1 MGCELLYNSET
12 GAILTRTP
20 ASWAKIGLFYFVYYT
35 CLAAFFAGL
44 LSVFLFGF
52 TDNKAPL
59 LTGSHSILPQNP
71 GMGFRPMPDET
82 KTMVKFSVK
91 KADSFEPFVDN
102 LDEFLNHP
110 NKTNTYM
117 KGQAPQEY
125 RDCTKGAV
133 GPASHDSLPCK
144 YRIDDFKNVMD
155 NCVNANFGYPDG
167 KPCVVIKL
175 NKIFEFVP
183 ELTDDGN
190 ELKFECAGEHSA
202 DKDNIGPIE
211 YYPKQGVSMDFFPYL
226 NQRGYLSPI
235 VFVKF
240 NNPVRGVL
248 IQVACKP
255 VNAQNIMQNKMSDGA
270 GRVVFELLVDN

>member
-20 ASWAKIGLFYFVYYT
+20 ASWAKIGLFYFVYYS

-59 LTGSHSILPQNP
+59 LTGYHSILPQNP

-91 KADSFEPFVDN
+91 DATTYTPYIEN
-102 LDEFLNHP
+102 LQEFLDHP

-117 KGQAPQEY
+117 KGQAAEEY
-125 RDCTKGAV
+125 RDCTKNGADK
-133 GPASHDSLPCK
+133 PASHDSLPCK
-144 YRIDDFKNVMD
+144 YRIDAFKNVMD
-155 NCVNANFGYPDG
+155 NCVNANYGFAEG

-183 ELTDDGN
+183 ELTSGD
-190 ELKFECAGEHSA
+190 ELEFDCAGEHPA
-202 DKDNIGPIE
+202 DKDNIGLLE
-211 YYPKQGVSMDFFPYL
+211 YYPSKKVSMDFFPYL

-240 NNPVRGVL
+240 TKPTRGAL
-248 IQVACKP
+248 IQIACKP
-255 VNAQNIMQNKMSDGA
+255 INAGNVKQDKMSDGA